1 MVHSAQSGTD
11 TGCLSGGFR
20 FSCWFSQGLAACLP
34 AAMQP
39 SRNLGLRPRKED
51 FLLCSVT
58 LDSVPSHPLRVGF
71 ARVPTAA
78 RESRPLHKPFFKC
91 SHPVATVT

>member
-39 SRNLGLRPRKED
+39 SRNLGLLPQKED

-58 LDSVPSHPLRVGF
+58 LDSIPSHPLRVGF